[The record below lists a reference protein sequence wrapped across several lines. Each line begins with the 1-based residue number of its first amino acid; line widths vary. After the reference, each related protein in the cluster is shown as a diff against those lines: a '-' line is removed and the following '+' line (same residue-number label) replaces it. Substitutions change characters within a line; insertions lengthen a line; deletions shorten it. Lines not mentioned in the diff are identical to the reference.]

1 MGTWSNIG
9 TERIASLGLV
19 TLNRPENR
27 NPLDRTTATEL
38 LEAFSAFFEDPK
50 IRSIGGTGAGDAFCA
65 GGDLRQMERFSQM
78 PTAEAFDWPRPIIQL
93 SQAMLHAPKP
103 VIAA

>member
-1 MGTWSNIG
+1 MGTWSNIV

-19 TLNRPENR
+19 TLNRPESR

-38 LEAFSAFFEDPK
+38 LEAFTDFFEDPQ
-50 IRSIGGTGAGDAFCA
+50 IRSVAVTVAGAACCA

-78 PTAEAFDWPRPIIQL
+78 PAAEAFDWPRPII
-93 SQAMLHAPKP
+93 
-103 VIAA
+103 